1 MFAAE
6 QKIRELK
13 TRAAKLNIQKLKLS
27 PIKKILKS
35 AANMNNVISKKYGLS
50 PEEVETRSLSDEKFR
65 ALFHFHRIEKT
76 RQVHERLNRYNKKKY
91 RCKKKKVRD
100 KLNIGEKVLVLAER
114 IKKHLR
120 RENFISC
127 WYKISPILME
137 TRFSMRKRK
146 TIKISKNNK
155 YKM

>member
-35 AANMNNVISKKYGLS
+35 AANMNSVISKKYGLS

-91 RCKKKKVRD
+91 RCKKKKGRD

-114 IKKHLR
+114 IKKTPAPGK
-120 RENFISC
+120 F
-127 WYKISPILME
+127 YKLLVQNITYFNGDEIFNE
-137 TRFSMRKRK
+137 KK
-146 TIKISKNNK
+146 KNYKNK
-155 YKM
+155 

>member
-13 TRAAKLNIQKLKLS
+13 IRAAKLNIQKLKLS

-35 AANMNNVISKKYGLS
+35 AANMNSVISKKYGLS

-114 IKKHLR
+114 IKKTPAPGK
-120 RENFISC
+120 F
-127 WYKISPILME
+127 YKLLVQNITYFNGDEIFNE
-137 TRFSMRKRK
+137 KK
-146 TIKISKNNK
+146 KNYKNK
-155 YKM
+155 

>member
-35 AANMNNVISKKYGLS
+35 AANMNSVISKKYGLS

-76 RQVHERLNRYNKKKY
+76 RQVHERLNKNNKKKY

-114 IKKHLR
+114 IKKTPAPGK
-120 RENFISC
+120 F
-127 WYKISPILME
+127 YKLLVQNITYFNGDEIFNE
-137 TRFSMRKRK
+137 KK
-146 TIKISKNNK
+146 KNYKNK
-155 YKM
+155 

>member
-35 AANMNNVISKKYGLS
+35 AANMNSVISKKYGLS

-65 ALFHFHRIEKT
+65 ALFSFHRIEKT

-114 IKKHLR
+114 IKKTPAPGK
-120 RENFISC
+120 F
-127 WYKISPILME
+127 YKLLVQNITYFNGDEIFNE
-137 TRFSMRKRK
+137 KK
-146 TIKISKNNK
+146 KNYKNK
-155 YKM
+155 

>member
-35 AANMNNVISKKYGLS
+35 AANMNSVISKKYGLS

-65 ALFHFHRIEKT
+65 ALFNFHRIEKT

-114 IKKHLR
+114 IKKTPAPGK
-120 RENFISC
+120 F
-127 WYKISPILME
+127 YKLLVQNITYFNGDEIFNE
-137 TRFSMRKRK
+137 KK
-146 TIKISKNNK
+146 KNYKNK
-155 YKM
+155 

>member
-1 MFAAE
+1 MFASE

-35 AANMNNVISKKYGLS
+35 AANMNSVISKKYGLS

-65 ALFHFHRIEKT
+65 ALFNFHRIEKT

-114 IKKHLR
+114 IKKTPAPGK
-120 RENFISC
+120 F
-127 WYKISPILME
+127 YKLLVQNITYFNGDEIFNE
-137 TRFSMRKRK
+137 KK
-146 TIKISKNNK
+146 KNYKNK
-155 YKM
+155 

>member
-35 AANMNNVISKKYGLS
+35 AANMNSVISKKYGLS

-65 ALFHFHRIEKT
+65 ALFHFHRVEKT

-114 IKKHLR
+114 IKKTAAPGK
-120 RENFISC
+120 F
-127 WYKISPILME
+127 YKLLVQNITYFNGDEIFNE
-137 TRFSMRKRK
+137 KK
-146 TIKISKNNK
+146 KNYKNK
-155 YKM
+155 

>member
-35 AANMNNVISKKYGLS
+35 AANMNSVISKKYGLS

-114 IKKHLR
+114 IKKTPAPGK
-120 RENFISC
+120 F
-127 WYKISPILME
+127 YKLLVQNITYFNGDEIFNE
-137 TRFSMRKRK
+137 KK
-146 TIKISKNNK
+146 KNYKNK
-155 YKM
+155 

>member
-35 AANMNNVISKKYGLS
+35 AANMNSVISKKYGLS

-100 KLNIGEKVLVLAER
+100 KLNIGEKVLDLAER
-114 IKKHLR
+114 IKKTPAPGK
-120 RENFISC
+120 F
-127 WYKISPILME
+127 YKLLVQNITYFNGDEIFNE
-137 TRFSMRKRK
+137 KK
-146 TIKISKNNK
+146 KNYKNK
-155 YKM
+155 

>member
-35 AANMNNVISKKYGLS
+35 AANMNSVISKKYGLS

-65 ALFHFHRIEKT
+65 ALFHFHRVEKT

-114 IKKHLR
+114 IKKTPAPGK
-120 RENFISC
+120 F
-127 WYKISPILME
+127 YKLLVQNITYFNGDEIFNE
-137 TRFSMRKRK
+137 KK
-146 TIKISKNNK
+146 KNYKNK
-155 YKM
+155 

>member
-35 AANMNNVISKKYGLS
+35 AANMNSVISKKYGLS
-50 PEEVETRSLSDEKFR
+50 PEEVETRSLSDKKFR
-65 ALFHFHRIEKT
+65 ALFNFHRIEKT

-91 RCKKKKVRD
+91 RCKKKKS
-100 KLNIGEKVLVLAER
+100 ER
-114 IKKHLR
+114 QIKH
-120 RENFISC
+120 
-127 WYKISPILME
+127 W
-137 TRFSMRKRK
+137 
-146 TIKISKNNK
+146 
-155 YKM
+155 

>member
-35 AANMNNVISKKYGLS
+35 AANMNSVISKKYGLS
-50 PEEVETRSLSDEKFR
+50 PEEVETRSLSDKKFR

-114 IKKHLR
+114 IKKTPAPGK
-120 RENFISC
+120 F
-127 WYKISPILME
+127 YKLLVQNITYFNGDEIFNE
-137 TRFSMRKRK
+137 KK
-146 TIKISKNNK
+146 KNYKNK
-155 YKM
+155 

>member
-35 AANMNNVISKKYGLS
+35 AANMNSVISKKYGLS
-50 PEEVETRSLSDEKFR
+50 PEEVETRSLSDKKFR
-65 ALFHFHRIEKT
+65 VLFNFHRIEKT

-114 IKKHLR
+114 IKKTPAPGK
-120 RENFISC
+120 F
-127 WYKISPILME
+127 YKLLVQNITYFNGDEIFNE
-137 TRFSMRKRK
+137 KK
-146 TIKISKNNK
+146 KNYKNK
-155 YKM
+155 

>member
-65 ALFHFHRIEKT
+65 ALFNFHRIEKT

-114 IKKHLR
+114 IKKTPAPGK
-120 RENFISC
+120 F
-127 WYKISPILME
+127 YKLLVQNITYFNGDEIFNE
-137 TRFSMRKRK
+137 KK
-146 TIKISKNNK
+146 KNYKNK
-155 YKM
+155 

>member
-35 AANMNNVISKKYGLS
+35 AANMNSVISKKYGLS

-65 ALFHFHRIEKT
+65 ALFHFHRIAKT
-76 RQVHERLNRYNKKKY
+76 RQVHE

-114 IKKHLR
+114 IKKTPAPGK
-120 RENFISC
+120 F
-127 WYKISPILME
+127 YKLLVQNITYFNGDEIFNE
-137 TRFSMRKRK
+137 KK
-146 TIKISKNNK
+146 KNYKNK
-155 YKM
+155 

>member
-35 AANMNNVISKKYGLS
+35 AANMNSVISKKYGLS

-65 ALFHFHRIEKT
+65 ALFNFHRIEKT

-91 RCKKKKVRD
+91 RCKKKKVTD

-114 IKKHLR
+114 IKKTPAPGK
-120 RENFISC
+120 F
-127 WYKISPILME
+127 YKLLVQNITYFNGDEIFNE
-137 TRFSMRKRK
+137 KK
-146 TIKISKNNK
+146 KNYKNK
-155 YKM
+155 

>member
-13 TRAAKLNIQKLKLS
+13 IRAAKLNIQKLKLS

-35 AANMNNVISKKYGLS
+35 AANMNSVISKKYGLS

-65 ALFHFHRIEKT
+65 ALFSFHRIEKT

-114 IKKHLR
+114 IKKTAAPGK
-120 RENFISC
+120 F
-127 WYKISPILME
+127 YKLLVQNITYFNGDEIFNE
-137 TRFSMRKRK
+137 KK
-146 TIKISKNNK
+146 KNYKNK
-155 YKM
+155 

>member
-1 MFAAE
+1 
-6 QKIRELK
+6 
-13 TRAAKLNIQKLKLS
+13 
-27 PIKKILKS
+27 
-35 AANMNNVISKKYGLS
+35 MNSVISKKYGLS

-114 IKKHLR
+114 IKKTPAPGK
-120 RENFISC
+120 F
-127 WYKISPILME
+127 YKLLVQNITYFNGDEIFNE
-137 TRFSMRKRK
+137 KK
-146 TIKISKNNK
+146 KNYKNK
-155 YKM
+155 

>member
-13 TRAAKLNIQKLKLS
+13 TRAVKLNIQKLKLS

-35 AANMNNVISKKYGLS
+35 AANMNSVISKKYGLS

-65 ALFHFHRIEKT
+65 ELFNFHRIEKT

-114 IKKHLR
+114 IKKTPAPGK
-120 RENFISC
+120 F
-127 WYKISPILME
+127 YKLLVQNITYFNGDEIFNE
-137 TRFSMRKRK
+137 KK
-146 TIKISKNNK
+146 KNYKNK
-155 YKM
+155 

>member
-35 AANMNNVISKKYGLS
+35 AANMNSVISKKYGLS

-65 ALFHFHRIEKT
+65 ALFNFHRIEKT
-76 RQVHERLNRYNKKKY
+76 RQVHERLNRYNEKKY

-114 IKKHLR
+114 IKKTPAPGK
-120 RENFISC
+120 F
-127 WYKISPILME
+127 YKLLVQNITYFNGDEIFNE
-137 TRFSMRKRK
+137 KK
-146 TIKISKNNK
+146 KNYKNK
-155 YKM
+155 

>member
-27 PIKKILKS
+27 SIKKILKS
-35 AANMNNVISKKYGLS
+35 AANMNSVISKKYGLS

-114 IKKHLR
+114 IKKTPAPGK
-120 RENFISC
+120 F
-127 WYKISPILME
+127 YKLLVQNITYFNGDEIFNE
-137 TRFSMRKRK
+137 KK
-146 TIKISKNNK
+146 KNYKNK
-155 YKM
+155 